1 MKNLIYMSAICSAMV
16 AASCGSGSQTENTAE
31 PLLNSGLDYTNLDT
45 TARPGDDFTRFA
57 TGNWINN
64 NPQPDIFPRWG
75 SFTKLG
81 DDNTKQLAELIQGIA
96 AKEEYAS
103 HEEQMIGDLYKLAM
117 DSTRLNAEGC
127 APLMPYLEKVR
138 AIKTREELF
147 ALMLEEHDN
156 LFFGMYNGAD
166 DKNASQNVMN
176 LSQGGLSLGQKD
188 YYINKDEQT
197 KKVMD
202 AFKEHFVNLEKLCG
216 IPEDQA
222 KKNLATLLKYETELA
237 QVSKSRMELRDPEG
251 NYNKMTVAEFSAQ
264 SGFDWDFW
272 LKGNTYDQTTEFIVG
287 QPEAIAKG
295 CSFLMNA
302 PVEDLK
308 VIYEYRWISGASSML
323 GDAFTDENF
332 AFNQKLSGAKE
343 QEPRWRRAVNLVD
356 GTLDEAVGKMFV
368 EKYFPGESKERMLT
382 LVHDLQDALGETIKE
397 QEWMSDSTKAVAL
410 EKLATFYVKVGYPDK
425 WEDLSKLVID
435 PEKSLYENMRTVGE
449 FAWNLSKEKHYNTPV
464 DRDEWHM
471 SPQTVNAYYNPTTNE
486 ICFPAGILQPPFF
499 SNKYDDAV
507 NYGAIG
513 VVIGH
518 EMTHGFDDQGRQYDK
533 DGNLRQW
540 WSDAD
545 VEAFEI
551 PAQKMAEYFNEL
563 WVIPGELKSNGQQCL
578 GENLADHGGL
588 NVAFRALQMARA
600 KGSKTCLG
608 DENGFTADQRFF
620 LAYAN
625 VWAGVCSEEL
635 LRRFAIMDVHS
646 AGHLR
651 INGGVAQCPYWYEAF
666 GIQPGDSLYVA
677 PEDRVKIW

>member
-1 MKNLIYMSAICSAMV
+1 MKKVMMGAMC
-16 AASCGSGSQTENTAE
+16 AAALVGCTKENKAVLET
-31 PLLNSGLDYTNLDT
+31 SGLDYTNLDET
-45 TARPGDDFTRFA
+45 VRPGDDFTKFA
-57 TGNWINN
+57 TGNWIKN

-81 DDNTKQLAELIQGIA
+81 DDNTKQLAELIKGIA
-96 AKEEYAS
+96 AKESYNS

-117 DSTRLNAEGC
+117 DSTTLNAQGA

-147 ALMLEEHDN
+147 KLMMEEHDN
-156 LFFGMYNGAD
+156 MFFALYNGAD
-166 DKNASQNVMN
+166 DKNAKQNVMN
-176 LSQGGLSLGQKD
+176 LFQSGLSLGQRD
-188 YYINKDEQT
+188 YYLNDDANT

-202 AFKEHFVNLEKLCG
+202 AFKEHFVNLEVLCG
-216 IPEDQA
+216 IPEAQA

-237 QVSKSRMELRDPEG
+237 KAHKTNMELRNPEA
-251 NYNKMTVAEFSAQ
+251 NYNKMTVAEFSKM
-264 SGFDWDFW
+264 SGFDWDAW
-272 LKGNTYDQTTEFIVG
+272 LKGNTYTETNDFIVG
-287 QPEAIAKG
+287 QPVAIAKG
-295 CSFLMNA
+295 CEILMKA

-308 VIYEYRWISGASSML
+308 VMYEWRWISGASSLL
-323 GDAFTDENF
+323 GDAFTNENF
-332 AFNQKLSGAKE
+332 AYNQKLTGAKE
-343 QEPRWRRAVNLVD
+343 QEPRWRRAVNLVN
-356 GTLDEAVGKMFV
+356 GTLDEPVGKMFV
-368 EKYFPGESKERMLT
+368 EKYFPGESKSRMLS
-382 LVHDLQDALGETIKE
+382 LVSDLQAALGETIKA
-397 QEWMSDSTKAVAL
+397 QEWMSDSTKQVAL

-425 WEDLSKLVID
+425 WEDLSGLSID
-435 PEKSLYENMRTVGE
+435 PSKSLYENMRAVGE
-449 FAWNLSKEKHYNTPV
+449 WSWNLSKKKRYNTPV
-464 DRDEWHM
+464 DKDEWHM

-499 SNKYDDAV
+499 SNNFDDAV

-540 WSDAD
+540 WSEED
-545 VEAFEI
+545 VKAFDV
-551 PAQKMAEYFNEL
+551 PAQKMVEYFNGL
-563 WVIPGELKSNGQQCL
+563 WVIPGELKANGELSL

-588 NVAFRALQMARA
+588 NVAFRALEMARE
-600 KGSKTCLG
+600 KGSKTCLET
-608 DENGFTADQRFF
+608 ENGYTWQQRFF

-635 LRRFAIMDVHS
+635 LRRYTLMDVHS

-651 INGGVAQCPYWYEAF
+651 INGGVAQCDHWYDAF
-666 GIQPGDSLYVA
+666 NIQPGDSLYVA